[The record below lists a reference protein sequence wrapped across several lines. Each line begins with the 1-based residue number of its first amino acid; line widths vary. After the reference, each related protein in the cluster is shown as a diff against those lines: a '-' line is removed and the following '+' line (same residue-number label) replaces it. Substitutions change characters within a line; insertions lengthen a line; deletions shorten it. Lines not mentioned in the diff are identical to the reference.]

1 MHILWKTYQ
10 VWILIIGPDN
20 FIFKDILV
28 FYVFVPTSIRLVIT
42 LYKKGLC
49 IVLERLFILN
59 NTDSSISIVLC
70 LLSLSSSCLLSES
83 SLSSPF
89 SSSLLSSIF
98 QVFVT
103 STSRHDCLSMS
114 TTPNHWSC
122 KIIFLYLKLPLTL
135 YHQSYTCSKVFM
147 VTEWKICHKS
157 DNISRSEYWIL
168 FKICHIWHSENR
180 KKVLLLTWVYIQ
192 WHKLVFWTKFQW
204 EEKWKQ
210 SCLYIIKNK
219 KFGHKA
225 SLPFPKDQTL

>member
-1 MHILWKTYQ
+1 MEIAMHILWKTYQ

-89 SSSLLSSIF
+89 SSS
-98 QVFVT
+98 
-103 STSRHDCLSMS
+103 
-114 TTPNHWSC
+114 
-122 KIIFLYLKLPLTL
+122 PLF
-135 YHQSYTCSKVFM
+135 YISGVCYEHQS
-147 VTEWKICHKS
+147 
-157 DNISRSEYWIL
+157 SR
-168 FKICHIWHSENR
+168 
-180 KKVLLLTWVYIQ
+180 
-192 WHKLVFWTKFQW
+192 
-204 EEKWKQ
+204 
-210 SCLYIIKNK
+210 
-219 KFGHKA
+219 
-225 SLPFPKDQTL
+225 LPFNVNYTKSLELQNYIFVP